1 MMNKKMK
8 RLGMPATIAV
18 CLSLVFTLAEA
29 GLVQDFDFERLNKQV
44 REVSII
50 VDLTV
55 EVSFGAH
62 NTEHE
67 LQYLGTVV
75 TPAGLVLFNGS
86 ELADE
91 TGMGGFSVK
100 TEPISIELRALDG
113 ERFEGEFVGV
123 DRYTKL
129 GFIQILTDDE
139 ERRFESIEFKKDA
152 SFNVGQWVALYM
164 LLPDFIDPPL
174 AADVGM
180 VSTLVRSP
188 EFFPL
193 TVGFSS
199 LQLTSV
205 LYNEAHEPVGVLGAL
220 MNPNDNGGA
229 FSEAMGEYGIPL
241 LGVITAKKIE
251 KLIEDP
257 PTRGKTD
264 RAWLGIRLQ
273 ALTEDMAEFWDL
285 DIDGG
290 IIVNEIIRNSPAE
303 QAGLE
308 VGDIVWQVNG
318 ESIEVNREENL
329 GVFQRNIAQ
338 RPPGESVELS
348 VMRPQ
353 DGKLKSMNVI
363 VNLTKAPMA
372 ATDSPEY
379 EDKDLEFTVRNLVFN
394 DYMLLNEDPES
405 LSGVMVSKLEQG
417 GLAEVGGLNFGD
429 IIQRVGAAPVTSV
442 EEFESA
448 MEQIKQEKPEEMVFF
463 VRRGN
468 KTLFVNVK
476 TDW

>member
-1 MMNKKMK
+1 MMTSSME
-8 RLGMPATIAV
+8 RLRIPTMIAI

-29 GLVQDFDFERLNKQV
+29 GLVQDFDFEKLNKNA
-44 REVSII
+44 REVSVII
-50 VDLTV
+50 DMTV

-62 NTEHE
+62 KAEHE

-75 TPAGLVLFNGS
+75 TPDGLVLFNGN

-91 TGMGGFSVK
+91 AAMGGFSVR
-100 TEPISIELRALDG
+100 TEPTSVQLKTLDG
-113 ERFEGEFVGV
+113 ETLKGQFVGV
-123 DRYTKL
+123 DRYTRL
-129 GFIQILTDDE
+129 GFIRILSE
-139 ERRFESIEFKKDA
+139 EDREFEAIEFKKDA
-152 SFNVGQWVALYM
+152 SFAVGQWVALIM

-180 VSTLVRSP
+180 ISTIVRSP

-205 LYNEAHEPVGVLGAL
+205 LYDESLQAVGVLGAL
-220 MNPNDNGGA
+220 MNPDENGDA
-229 FSEAMGEYGIPL
+229 FSEALGEYGIPL
-241 LGVITAKKIE
+241 LGIVTSEKLQ
-251 KLIEDP
+251 KLIENP
-257 PTRGKTD
+257 PTRGEVD

-290 IIVNEIIRNSPAE
+290 IIVNEIIKNSPAE
-303 QAGLE
+303 EAGLK
-308 VGDIVWQVNG
+308 VGDIVWQING
-318 ESIEVNREENL
+318 ESLEVNREENL

-338 RPPGESVELS
+338 RPPGEAVELS
-348 VMRPQ
+348 VMRPEE
-353 DGKLKSMNVI
+353 GELKSMKLI

-379 EDKDLEFTVRNLVFN
+379 ENEVLEFTARNLVFN
-394 DYMLLNEDPES
+394 DYMLLNEDPED
-405 LSGVMVSKLEQG
+405 LSGVLVSELVQG
-417 GLAEVGGLNFGD
+417 GLADIGGLNFGD
-429 IIQRVGAAPVTSV
+429 IIQRVGATPVSSV
-442 EEFESA
+442 TELEA
-448 MEQIKQEKPEEMVFF
+448 IMDNIEQNRPSEVVFF
-463 VRRGN
+463 VRRGS